1 MFADSFPLTG
11 LWYQLLEPLL
21 GARPLA
27 NPLIE
32 PTYLPHNF
40 AHICARA
47 STPSFSDPLL

>member
-11 LWYQLLEPLL
+11 LWYQLL

-40 AHICARA
+40 AYICARA
-47 STPSFSDPLL
+47 STPPFSDPFL